1 MLLRRTVMALVCSGL
16 AFVAVVAFA
25 AQGTAAAE
33 EAGAPEVLVE
43 EPTAAPA
50 PAVEEQA
57 EPPDDPS
64 VASEPSVE
72 GQEAAEVPDAAGNAP
87 ATDQAPPVAEG
98 QEQEEALAPEPVRGI
113 VRVVVMGAGD
123 ESRRTASG
131 FVVQA
136 NRVVTAAHVVADED
150 RISVVVPSEGAQSA
164 MLVARVGA
172 VEEYADLALLFVG
185 GLELEPLVLA
195 NDGFDVGRNVVSAGF
210 WSTAD
215 PESVPGVA
223 DTRGGAVGE
232 HHDLPATRDDAAV
245 ALLRHNAMIPAA
257 GYGGPL
263 LNDCGEV
270 VGVNRGSPEV
280 SRRAL
285 RRGQAPQDVVYAAG
299 VTAIVR
305 LLQLA
310 SVTFTRT
317 ESSCLDR
324 IAVARAEAEREADE
338 RRQVEEEAARLAEEK
353 EAEVA
358 AKQAE
363 LDQARESAAALEAR
377 EADLQRQ
384 VAEAERTGAEGVE
397 SLRAELAEAQ
407 ANREAAVDRVG
418 GLEREFQALQQVA
431 EGLESQVERGRQ
443 TLVITIIIAVA
454 AVLLLTVVGGVFYR
468 RRSLELA
475 YVRQQAVAGQR
486 QAPVTGAPLGEAD
499 SVAGPDYLLAGETG
513 DGSAVSLKVP
523 GDLIA
528 SGVVIGRSPRNALLL
543 IDDKTLS
550 REHARLFA
558 GRDGVLN
565 IEDLGT
571 TNGTRVNGRRLQP
584 GSGAPLR
591 NGDILQLG
599 EVTLRLTRNG

>member
-1 MLLRRTVMALVCSGL
+1 MLLRRTVMALVYSGL

-33 EAGAPEVLVE
+33 EAGAPEVLAE

-50 PAVEEQA
+50 PTVEEQA
-57 EPPDDPS
+57 EPPEDPS
-64 VASEPSVE
+64 VASVPSVE
-72 GQEAAEVPDAAGNAP
+72 GQEATEVPEAAGNAP

-98 QEQEEALAPEPVRGI
+98 QGQEEALAPEPVRGI

-123 ESRRTASG
+123 EVRRIASG

-136 NRVVTAAHVVADED
+136 NRVVTAAHVVEDED
-150 RISVVVPSEGAQSA
+150 RISVVVPSEGGQSP

-195 NDGFDVGRNVVSAGF
+195 NDGFDVGRSVVSTGF

-245 ALLRHNAMIPAA
+245 ALLRHNAMIPIP

-270 VGVNRGSPEV
+270 VGVNRGSPEA

-305 LLQLA
+305 LLQPRG
-310 SVTFTRT
+310 VTFTRT

-324 IAVARAEAEREADE
+324 IAVARAEAEREAE
-338 RRQVEEEAARLAEEK
+338 EKREVEEDAARLAEEK

-363 LDQARESAAALEAR
+363 LDQAREAKEAAEAR
-377 EADLQRQ
+377 VADLERRSS
-384 VAEAERTGAEGVE
+384 EAERTGAADAE
-397 SLRAELAEAQ
+397 SLRAELAEARTNQ
-407 ANREAAVDRVG
+407 EAAVDRVG
-418 GLEREFQALQQVA
+418 ELEGEFQALQRVA
-431 EGLESQVERGRQ
+431 ESLESQVERGRQ
-443 TLVITIIIAVA
+443 TLATAIAIAVA

-475 YVRQQAVAGQR
+475 YVRQQAVAGR
-486 QAPVTGAPLGEAD
+486 QAPDRARLGDRVT
-499 SVAGPDYLLAGETG
+499 GPDYLLTGETG
-513 DGSAVSLKVP
+513 DGNAVSLKVP
-523 GDLIA
+523 GDMVA

-558 GRDGVLN
+558 ERDGVLN

-591 NGDILQLG
+591 NGDVLQLG